1 MNILIL
7 KAQAWSEIFSRYRK
21 VWAAAW
27 RVRKNNDE
35 MRRSI
40 EEAEFLP
47 AALAVQE
54 TPVHPLPRIA
64 MYLLVSIIVLALIGS
79 YIFKIDVIVSAPGQ
93 IISTG
98 QKKSIQA
105 LESSVVKK
113 IYVNEGELV
122 KAGDVLLELYV
133 PGFQTDSEK
142 INIEILNSKNENN
155 QNSKFLE
162 YINNN
167 NINPTGLEKNNL
179 LNSKVVEYEAKINR
193 ILAELE
199 SKKSELEATKR
210 QAQKFSEALPSIEQK
225 LNDYKELEQKGYI
238 PKHAVLDQ
246 QQLLTDTKAELD
258 IQQSK
263 INDANSQIKQ
273 TQLTLES
280 YRSELKRT
288 TLEQIRD
295 ADTKLKLNSQEL
307 KKTTNRDTSLFIK
320 APVDGYVHQLVSN
333 TLGGVVAATQT
344 MMYIVPTDDLL
355 EVEIKLENKDVGR
368 LKQGMDAQVKIDTF
382 PFTKYGTVNGRL
394 RVISADAI
402 VDEKKGLLYSARVS
416 LLSKSITSR
425 GRENKLSTGMTTV
438 VELNVGKRRVIEYFL
453 DPFKKNMSESL
464 REW

>member
-416 LLSKSITSR
+416 LLSKSITSH

>member
-1 MNILIL
+1 MNIFIL

-416 LLSKSITSR
+416 LLSKSITSH